1 MSRFLALCGV
11 LLAVTPAPAAAEW
24 HLTPLIGLTFS
35 GNTTLSDLD
44 HGTDNVHGNYGASA
58 TLFGRG
64 IFGVEAVAI
73 HTPHFFRGAQLFEFE
88 HSSATSIMGN
98 VVVTTPRKLT
108 EYFLRPFVSAGF
120 GVLHVASVEVQPVL
134 PFRVTMAGFN
144 LGGGAVGFFSQRT
157 GVRFDLRYHTSLHRQ
172 GQEVPAYGRPH
183 VRYMTAAI
191 GIVFRR

>member
-11 LLAVTPAPAAAEW
+11 MLVAAPAPAAAEW
-24 HLTPLIGLTFS
+24 HLTPLVGLTFS

-58 TLFGRG
+58 ALFGRG
-64 IFGVEAVAI
+64 IF
-73 HTPHFFRGAQLFEFE
+73 
-88 HSSATSIMGN
+88 
-98 VVVTTPRKLT
+98 
-108 EYFLRPFVSAGF
+108 
-120 GVLHVASVEVQPVL
+120 
-134 PFRVTMAGFN
+134 
-144 LGGGAVGFFSQRT
+144 GFFSQRT